1 MSALADSARKYI
13 GVPFRHRGR
22 TARALDCAGLIV
34 RAYGDLGVHIGDIAI
49 YGRTPFRDGLMAH
62 VRSQAD
68 EVPIEDMQD
77 GDIAVLVYVNEPHH
91 LAIIG
96 TDVFVGLSLIHA
108 DGAVGVSRVVEQR
121 LTDDK
126 KKQIVAVFRKAV

>member
-22 TARALDCAGLIV
+22 SARALDCAGLIIK
-34 RAYGDLGVHIGDIAI
+34 AYGDLGVVIGDIPV

-77 GDIAVLVYVNEPHH
+77 GDIAVLVYAKEPHH
-91 LAIIG
+91 LAIVG
-96 TDVFVGLSLIHA
+96 TDVYGGLSLIHA
-108 DGAVGVSRVVEQR
+108 DGSLGLNKVVEIR
-121 LTDDK
+121 LTEEK
-126 KKQIVAVFRKAV
+126 KKQIVAVFWRAV